1 MSNSAPAPAENA
13 PLLPPA
19 TLDKYKAAAGVA
31 SNAIAKLIEKA
42 VAGAGV
48 LELCEEGDKLVEQ
61 GTGALYNKDKNM
73 QKGIAFPTSIAVNS
87 VIQNYSP
94 LPSDEAGSTQKLAD
108 GDVVK
113 ICLGAHFDGFATI
126 SSETVVVGAKEVT
139 DVRADLLAAA
149 NTAVE
154 AALRSVKAGGKN
166 WDVTDSI
173 KQVLAEYEGKG
184 IKGVEGMLSHQ
195 VSPAPSS
202 PRGMTT

>member
-1 MSNSAPAPAENA
+1 M
-13 PLLPPA
+13 
-19 TLDKYKAAAGVA
+19 
-31 SNAIAKLIEKA
+31 
-42 VAGAGV
+42 
-48 LELCEEGDKLVEQ
+48 
-61 GTGALYNKDKNM
+61 
-73 QKGIAFPTSIAVNS
+73 
-87 VIQNYSP
+87 
-94 LPSDEAGSTQKLAD
+94 
-108 GDVVK
+108 
-113 ICLGAHFDGFATI
+113 
-126 SSETVVVGAKEVT
+126 
-139 DVRADLLAAA
+139 RADLLAAA